1 MTLFEQAMGYTHDQL
16 YRMFIKTVIFGTAQT
31 SWSSLY
37 AHYMLI
43 VGTLVSLPWLS
54 EPRLLTDNT
63 WDCGLLRRIL
73 RFEKALTKKLLQ
85 EAERVV
91 PSVSKSSFKFAASHF
106 RTLSSGL

>member
-1 MTLFEQAMGYTHDQL
+1 VTLFEQAMGYTHDQL
-16 YRMFIKTVIFGTAQT
+16 YRMFIKTVIFGTAQS

-37 AHYMLI
+37 AHCMLI